1 MLYHLFG
8 HPMSPI
14 FGWILTINYNP
25 HHCCARSIYVW
36 CIPKYPR
43 ALNTVKGYHSL
54 DLKYV
59 YIVVYLCKNHVH
71 IYIYIWYKH
80 ILYMQSEYTHY
91 LSWTENSPS
100 VHESSWWSLLS
111 TWKKK
116 LFVIRVYQSWII
128 YNHVSSTQPWNI
140 QLLNPTDDQLSNCI
154 DSPTVDKHDDHNCLN
169 TPQL

>member
-71 IYIYIWYKH
+71 IYIWYKH

-111 TWKKK
+111 TWKKNYLSSEYIK
-116 LFVIRVYQSWII
+116 VGSYTTMYHQHSHEISNYWTQLMI
-128 YNHVSSTQPWNI
+128 NCPTVSI
-140 QLLNPTDDQLSNCI
+140 LQLLTSMMI
-154 DSPTVDKHDDHNCLN
+154 IIV
-169 TPQL
+169 

>member
-71 IYIYIWYKH
+71 IYIYDINIYCICNQNTLIICHEQKILRRYMNPADDRYCPPEKKTICHQSISKLDH
-80 ILYMQSEYTHY
+80 IQPCIINTAMKYPT
-91 LSWTENSPS
+91 TEPN
-100 VHESSWWSLLS
+100 WWSI
-111 TWKKK
+111 
-116 LFVIRVYQSWII
+116 V
-128 YNHVSSTQPWNI
+128 
-140 QLLNPTDDQLSNCI
+140 QLYRFSNCWQAWW
-154 DSPTVDKHDDHNCLN
+154 S
-169 TPQL
+169 

>member
-25 HHCCARSIYVW
+25 HHCCAPSIYVW

-71 IYIYIWYKH
+71 IYIWYKH

-111 TWKKK
+111 TWKKTMCHQSISK
-116 LFVIRVYQSWII
+116 LDHIQSCII
-128 YNHVSSTQPWNI
+128 NTAMKYPTKLMINCPTVSI
-140 QLLNPTDDQLSNCI
+140 LQLLTSMMI
-154 DSPTVDKHDDHNCLN
+154 IIV
-169 TPQL
+169 

>member
-71 IYIYIWYKH
+71 IYIYDINIYCICNQNTLIICHEQK
-80 ILYMQSEYTHY
+80 ILRRYMNPADDRYCPPGKKKNYLSSEYIKVGSYTTMYHQHSHEISNY
-91 LSWTENSPS
+91 WTQLMINCP
-100 VHESSWWSLLS
+100 
-111 TWKKK
+111 T
-116 LFVIRVYQSWII
+116 
-128 YNHVSSTQPWNI
+128 VSI
-140 QLLNPTDDQLSNCI
+140 LQLLTSMMI
-154 DSPTVDKHDDHNCLN
+154 IIV
-169 TPQL
+169 